1 MDIYIIIISR
11 LKLESWIYDRLCSR
25 YITTLYNQTEISCLS
40 GNAEAGQ
47 NPRTLFQKKPA
58 AELRQRAAVQCGRVS
73 SLRQLWSEE
82 HDIAVTTVETV
93 DGGVM
98 YNLQPEN

>member
-11 LKLESWIYDRLCSR
+11 LKLESWRYDRLCSR
-25 YITTLYNQTEISCLS
+25 YITTLHNQTEISCLS

-58 AELRQRAAVQCGRVS
+58 AELRQRAAVQCGPGS

-82 HDIAVTTVETV
+82 HDIAVTTVETL